1 MTENSSDKFTWP
13 SAPSTAVEFER
24 LMQAVD
30 AILEQRGL
38 PPFQRDMHVPRL
50 FWEAFGWGG
59 NLFPDAALAKLPG
72 FQGDVLFAKARDWY
86 KQVYGD
92 RMNSEMSP
100 GGVPVR
106 LGNALWRLRYPLV
119 FGTVTFTLSRH
130 LSKKTVGNPS
140 VQAGSNMLE
149 WVEGLTPALAERLD
163 DPQLEQFAQFFLS
176 AFKTLIWRDS
186 LPDTPLFEMARKDY
200 DASTADLLGRRYGQ
214 ARWGAQQA
222 VEKSFKAV
230 LQRSGIAFP
239 TGGPN
244 GHNLPYLA
252 QQLKTHLG
260 VAFDTGMLDA
270 AQCSPAVRYNEEPSN
285 EWQVLNANHA
295 VLGLWAV
302 LRDDPSVAAALNKP
316 LA

>member
-1 MTENSSDKFTWP
+1 M
-13 SAPSTAVEFER
+13 R
-24 LMQAVD
+24 AVD
-30 AILEQRGL
+30 ALLEQRGL
-38 PPFQRDMHVPRL
+38 PPFQRDMHLPRL

-59 NLFPDAALAKLPG
+59 NLFPDAALAMSPG

-92 RMNSEMSP
+92 RMNSDMSP

-130 LSKKTVGNPS
+130 LSAKTVGGPS
-140 VQAGSNMLE
+140 AQAGSNMLE

-163 DPQLEQFAQFFLS
+163 DSQLEQFARFFLS
-176 AFKTLIWRDS
+176 AFETLIWRDS
-186 LPDTPLFEMARKDY
+186 LPDTPLFEVARKDY

-230 LQRSGIAFP
+230 LQHSGIAFP

-244 GHNLPYLA
+244 GHNLNFLA
-252 QQLKTHLG
+252 QLLNAH
-260 VAFDTGMLDA
+260 FDLVLDTSLLDA
-270 AQCSPAVRYNEEPSN
+270 AKCSPAVRYNEEPSN
-285 EWQVLNANHA
+285 ESQAFNANHA
-295 VLGLWAV
+295 VLGLLAT
-302 LRDDPSVAAALNKP
+302 LRESQRIEAALSAP
-316 LA
+316 PVSAAS